1 MMNIRLKCEKGLN
14 YPLFDSLSDNAQKL
28 YLFMKTQDGHLI
40 DVDAFA
46 SILHLTMK
54 ELCEAVLEL
63 WAKKTE
69 RMAEGK
75 NEL

>member
-1 MMNIRLKCEKGLN
+1 MMGIRLKCKKGLD

-69 RMAEGK
+69 QMAEGK
-75 NEL
+75 DE